1 LQDEQGDSSTNR
13 NAWTTQYAPSDDSH
27 CTNLD
32 AWSTTHCAPIDD
44 NHCTNRL
51 HDAAT
56 GVYEPIQVPNLMA
69 NREPNC
75 GQEPICGHEPCM
87 LLPLTALAHCLG

>member
-1 LQDEQGDSSTNR
+1 
-13 NAWTTQYAPSDDSH
+13 
-27 CTNLD
+27 
-32 AWSTTHCAPIDD
+32 
-44 NHCTNRL
+44 L

-56 GVYEPIQVPNLMA
+56 CVYEPIQVPNLMA